1 MKVGRQVA
9 CRGSFKV
16 TGYEDMVQ
24 KTNGWWQAQS
34 NDGVEDIDGI
44 CFAFTAPDAGDNDG
58 KRFSMWDRI
67 SAAVL
72 RP

>member
-1 MKVGRQVA
+1 MSQGCKDLTRP
-9 CRGSFKV
+9 
-16 TGYEDMVQ
+16 TPII
-24 KTNGWWQAQS
+24 
-34 NDGVEDIDGI
+34 DIDGI

>member
-1 MKVGRQVA
+1 MDGGRH
-9 CRGSFKV
+9 SK
-16 TGYEDMVQ
+16 MM
-24 KTNGWWQAQS
+24 
-34 NDGVEDIDGI
+34 GVEDIDGI

-58 KRFSMWDRI
+58 KRFSMWDRM